1 MATRWYLE
9 ANRDELMQ
17 VSGIFSRPQ
26 SRPSTMLPIHAPS
39 RSPFLNGVGQRIA
52 NDKPMANED
61 LAATGFWPLRA
72 SSSRPASDITS
83 EAFKTRFASSPTCRA
98 FPKTAVSLDST
109 GSLMRRSSPE
119 HRELFMEWGRNGG
132 CPGSAT
138 VVEPTMRPMTGTRSS
153 PPWNHAVGLT
163 QWVGLS
169 RTAQHSACPLLVRP
183 RETEARATLGAG
195 ACCLLTPRLLRA
207 RVRFADPSHG
217 RPMAMNRTS
226 LAVIERAQER
236 TAPSCGGRSQHICP
250 EGVMIGCHYP

>member
-1 MATRWYLE
+1 MQDQSRRPHDGLALSSLPALSADAARRPTERTAGGPEAPRRLVRACLTPQSARMATRWYLE

-26 SRPSTMLPIHAPS
+26 SRPSTMLPIHARS

-169 RTAQHSACPLLVRP
+169 RTAQCMPSACS
-183 RETEARATLGAG
+183 A
-195 ACCLLTPRLLRA
+195 
-207 RVRFADPSHG
+207 
-217 RPMAMNRTS
+217 
-226 LAVIERAQER
+226 ERD
-236 TAPSCGGRSQHICP
+236 
-250 EGVMIGCHYP
+250 